1 MRKLIVFDLD
11 GTLVDTTNL
20 SRESFFGVVKNY
32 GVDADALW
40 PLYNKTNGLPF
51 RERITMVMP
60 EFISRADEIL
70 AGITASHIKNIK
82 KMVTAYPDIVET
94 LEKIR
99 IKKAILTSRVG
110 ESAFQIIK
118 DILNHPFD
126 YILTPEMTKLHKPN
140 PEPLLEL
147 CARFRVA
154 PSEAIFIGDTKHDI
168 ECGKRAGVATGA
180 VTWGYY
186 EKKDLKKYKPDYII
200 EKPSEILN
208 IIEA

>member
-140 PEPLLEL
+140 PEPSFHLFLPQPLITSINQSLGKNLQKQLFCNITVLLIV
-147 CARFRVA
+147 CIKTFRTN
-154 PSEAIFIGDTKHDI
+154 SI
-168 ECGKRAGVATGA
+168 
-180 VTWGYY
+180 
-186 EKKDLKKYKPDYII
+186 
-200 EKPSEILN
+200 
-208 IIEA
+208 

>member
-1 MRKLIVFDLD
+1 MRKLVVFDLD
-11 GTLVDTTNL
+11 GTLVDTTRL
-20 SRESFFGVVKNY
+20 SKESFFSVVGNY
-32 GVDADALW
+32 GVDVEKIW
-40 PLYNKTNGLPF
+40 PIYNKTNGLPF
-51 RERITMVMP
+51 WERISTVMP
-60 EFISRADEIL
+60 DLVSKVDEIL
-70 AGITASHIKNIK
+70 ADMIDLHIKNVK
-82 KMVTAYPDIVET
+82 KLVTAYPDIIET
-94 LEKIR
+94 LEKID

-118 DILNHPFD
+118 EILNHSFD

-147 CARFRVA
+147 CARFKIA
-154 PSEAIFIGDTKHDI
+154 PSEAIFIGDTRYDI

-186 EKKDLKKYKPDYII
+186 KKKDLKKYKPDYII